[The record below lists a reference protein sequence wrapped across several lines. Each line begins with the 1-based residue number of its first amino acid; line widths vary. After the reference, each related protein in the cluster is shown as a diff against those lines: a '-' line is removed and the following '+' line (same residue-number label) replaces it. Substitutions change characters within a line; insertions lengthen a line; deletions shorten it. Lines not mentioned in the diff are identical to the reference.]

1 MSSTPVTS
9 RAPDR
14 AVAAGSTPLSYQEI
28 LRTLG
33 TLLEQQGTPRAV
45 LTLAPGRAE
54 VLAPNW
60 QAPRV
65 WNTHDLRREMAAQR
79 QRRGQPKASRAL
91 RSGGLAQRL
100 RAVGIALDCVL
111 GSDLY
116 VLTVDADGVQVHGR
130 GYQHSFDEHQLARRL
145 ALASHLRGQ
154 GSVARTPSPGPAKST
169 STEATC
175 LVR

>member
-14 AVAAGSTPLSYQEI
+14 AAAAGSTPLNYQEI

-45 LTLAPGRAE
+45 ITLAPGSTE
-54 VLAPNW
+54 VLAPHW
-60 QAPRV
+60 RAPRV
-65 WNTHDLRREMAAQR
+65 WNAHDLRREMAAQR
-79 QRRGQPKASRAL
+79 HWRGQPKASRAL
-91 RSGGLAQRL
+91 RAGGLAERL
-100 RAVGIALDCVL
+100 RAVGTALDCVL

-116 VLTVDADGVQVHGR
+116 VLTVDAHGVRVHGR

-154 GSVARTPSPGPAKST
+154 YRATESGPPAPDTPIIR
-169 STEATC
+169 EAAC
-175 LVR
+175 